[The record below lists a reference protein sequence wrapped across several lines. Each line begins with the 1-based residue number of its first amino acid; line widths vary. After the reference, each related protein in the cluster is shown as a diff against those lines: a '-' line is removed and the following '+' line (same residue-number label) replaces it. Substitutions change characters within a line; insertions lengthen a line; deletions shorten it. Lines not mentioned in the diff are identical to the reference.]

1 MVLKLRLVSKNSTTH
16 SYGDKMKKHIPNF
29 ITCLNALTGVV
40 GCVTVMY
47 GDLSLGLIFVAI
59 AAFFDLLDGLSARLL
74 HVKSEMGKQL
84 DSLADMVSFGVLPSL
99 VAYRLLDVSGGS
111 FFSAVKNIIS
121 GHEPDP
127 MRFMI
132 YGAFLIV
139 PFSAYRLA
147 KFNIA
152 TDQENEFKGL
162 PTPANALMITS
173 IAAYYEDFLSGFL
186 TRPILFVLILAACF
200 LLVSNIRM
208 VAFKF
213 SSLAWNGNQLRYSL
227 IGIMVIGFIFFQFSF
242 LPFVI
247 PTYIGVS
254 IVGNYLLPKV
264 VS

>member
-1 MVLKLRLVSKNSTTH
+1 
-16 SYGDKMKKHIPNF
+16 MKKQIPNL
-29 ITCLNALTGVV
+29 ITCLNALTGAV
-40 GCVTVMY
+40 GCMIVMY
-47 GDLSLGLIFVAI
+47 GDLNVGLIFVAI
-59 AAFFDLLDGLSARLL
+59 AAFFDLLDGLTARLL

-84 DSLADMVSFGVLPSL
+84 DSLADMVSFGVLPAL
-99 VAYRLLDVSGGS
+99 VMYRLMDAAGGS
-111 FFSAVKNIIS
+111 FVSAVKNIIS

-127 MRFMI
+127 TQYLV

-152 TDQENEFKGL
+152 TDQDDEFKGL

-173 IAAYYEDFLSGFL
+173 LAAYYHEFLADYL
-186 TRPILFVLILAACF
+186 TRPILFILVLIACF

-208 VAFKF
+208 AAFKF
-213 SSLAWNGNQLRYSL
+213 SSLTWKGNELRYTL
-227 IGIMVIGFIFFQFSF
+227 LGIVILGFIMFQLSF

-247 PTYIGVS
+247 PTYILVS
-254 IVGNYLLPKV
+254 IIGNYLLPRI